1 MKIWGIFLDRDKNT
15 EKSITIAL
23 PTPERVYVP
32 VPRDGEAEVKAG
44 QWVLAGSR
52 ISSGMVPSH
61 ASVSGKV
68 EEIKRIDDP
77 AGSYDAVVIKADA
90 EQKQAAVKM
99 PRADD
104 RDSFISAVCA
114 SGCTAGFKLAAARDA
129 DILIINGTESEQYVT
144 SEYRCILDDSQLITA
159 GIALTSRLMGIENII
174 IAVPNDLPEAIS
186 AMEKTAGEVKGC
198 TVSKVRPDYPG
209 GSDLVLVNNLAERK
223 LRAGE
228 TAADQKVLIL
238 MPSEAAF
245 IASYFETGVPF
256 IKRRVTVDGDLV
268 KTPCVVEAP
277 VGTPLSDLLAFAD
290 ANVDPAEKLVVGGM
304 MTGRSVTDTELPLGK
319 NDDAVLIFM
328 KPIDPGKGSLKI
340 SDAKTNCIKCGRC
353 MRACPISLMPMRIE
367 KALHK
372 KKNRKAELARLRP
385 ELCIRCGACTYV
397 CPAKR
402 DLNRVIERA
411 NELLDRKESEE
422 E

>member
-1 MKIWGIFLDRDKNT
+1 M
-15 EKSITIAL
+15 
-23 PTPERVYVP
+23 
-32 VPRDGEAEVKAG
+32 
-44 QWVLAGSR
+44 
-52 ISSGMVPSH
+52 
-61 ASVSGKV
+61 
-68 EEIKRIDDP
+68 
-77 AGSYDAVVIKADA
+77 
-90 EQKQAAVKM
+90 
-99 PRADD
+99 
-104 RDSFISAVCA
+104 
-114 SGCTAGFKLAAARDA
+114 
-129 DILIINGTESEQYVT
+129 
-144 SEYRCILDDSQLITA
+144 
-159 GIALTSRLMGIENII
+159 
-174 IAVPNDLPEAIS
+174 PNDLPEAIS

-277 VGTPLSDLLAFAD
+277 VGTPLSELLAFAD

-411 NELLDRKESEE
+411 NELLDRKERFQT
-422 E
+422 